1 LKPIKHTIIIICVLT
16 ILSAACAGTVENN
29 RTASGNFQPAAM
41 SPSAMAP
48 TPAPTVEFAAARATF
63 NATCVNCH
71 KQNGEGGIADLGGG
85 EKLEVPSFKTGQRL
99 TDTDEEFARQIAN
112 GGEGMPAFGKRLTP
126 AQIDELV
133 RYVRHEF
140 QQGLVKDSSA
150 TLKSGH

>member
-1 LKPIKHTIIIICVLT
+1 MTPIKLTIIICVLT
-16 ILSAACAGTVENN
+16 ILSAACARTVENN
-29 RTASGNFQPAAM
+29 RTANGNFQTAI
-41 SPSAMAP
+41 SPSATTP
-48 TPAPTVEFAAARATF
+48 TPAPTVEFAAAQATF

-99 TDTDEEFARQIAN
+99 TDTDEDFARQIAN

-150 TLKSGH
+150 TQKSGH